1 MRRLLVTLS
10 ALPILSLPPIYTIL
24 ITTPTAAS
32 PAISLYPP
40 WSPSSHSHSLSRRAA
55 SVRSFP
61 PSFLNLGCT
70 GFTPSAHT
78 RQPDRLAHHPT
89 SHFIPYTPLTSPSFR
104 HCSFACADTVSHAQ
118 LSHPSALCTS
128 KALVSSYSRCAQ
140 LRSTPVIR
148 PANQFS
154 LT

>member
-89 SHFIPYTPLTSPSFR
+89 SHFIPYTPSRHPAFGTAVLRALTPFR
-104 HCSFACADTVSHAQ
+104 TRSYRIHQHFVPRKRLFRLTPAVLSSVAPQSSAQ
-118 LSHPSALCTS
+118 PTS
-128 KALVSSYSRCAQ
+128 
-140 LRSTPVIR
+140 
-148 PANQFS
+148 S
-154 LT
+154 L